1 MATCKECFHVE
12 VCGSIL
18 KNSGFI
24 VDGNNGCKEFKHKDD
39 VAEVVRCKV
48 CKSWKRNSGVASH
61 SPTGVCFYRSE
72 TTLGVDY
79 CSYGER
85 RSQDGNDKN

>member
-48 CKSWKRNSGVASH
+48 CKEFVASTGDYGICLRH
-61 SPTGVCFYRSE
+61 SEIWGKDDF
-72 TTLGVDY
+72 
-79 CSYGER
+79 CSAGER
-85 RSQDGNDKN
+85 RDHEN